1 MIDKLSSLN
10 TREVKEIFEKL
21 CKCKV
26 KSVSL
31 STGEM
36 LYDESKYRMVYLRV
50 EFDEGGEMMFEIYDD
65 SMTIITNMSM
75 LETYTIANELLRLFI
90 NELNP

>member
-1 MIDKLSSLN
+1 LVDKLSLLN

-21 CKCKV
+21 CKCRV

-31 STGEM
+31 STGKM
-36 LYDESKYRMVYLRV
+36 LYNENEYRMVYLRV
-50 EFDEGGEMMFEIYDD
+50 EFDEGGEVMFEIYDD
-65 SMTIITNMSM
+65 SMTIITNMGM

-90 NELNP
+90 NESNP